1 MVARHAN
8 VLFLTCHDLG
18 RHLGC
23 YGRST
28 ISSSALD
35 AFAASGV
42 VLEQAWATAPQWS
55 PSRAALHTGRYPHAA
70 GMLGLAHDPF
80 GWRLAPD
87 ALHLAQRLRAS
98 GYSTVL
104 VGLQHLSQT
113 PFELG
118 FDRVLPL
125 APAPEV
131 GRMAV
136 GALRNLAR
144 DAERPFYLE
153 VGFEEPH
160 RPYTF
165 GGAEP
170 DVSRGIAIPPYLPQ
184 TPEARGD
191 LAAFQGA
198 TRVMDAAAGQILSE
212 LDALGLRDRTWVI
225 FATDHGIAM
234 PRAKATLYDPGLE
247 TALLMRWPDGG
258 LAADRR
264 LSAMLSN
271 VDVTPTVLEGLDLPM
286 PAQLQGRSFWPLL
299 RHTRYQ
305 ARAEIFA
312 EKTYHTHYEPMRG
325 VRTST
330 HKLIVNLEVDQAVDV
345 PADVQLSPIY
355 PLMISDFGRVRPVVE
370 VYDLDADPLER
381 TNLAGRPELASVQYE
396 LLGRL
401 RAWMEDTGD
410 PILDG
415 PVASPYYASALAR
428 LTPRGPG

>member
-1 MVARHAN
+1 MARHAN
-8 VLFLTCHDLG
+8 LLVLTCHDLG

-23 YGRST
+23 YRRST
-28 ISSSALD
+28 ISSPALD
-35 AFAASGV
+35 GFAASGV
-42 VLEQAWATAPQWS
+42 VLEHAWATAPQCS
-55 PSRAALHTGRYPHAA
+55 PSRAAMHTGRYPHSA

-87 ALHLAQRLRAS
+87 ALHLAQRLRAE
-98 GYSTVL
+98 GYATVL

-118 FDRVLPL
+118 YDRVLPL

-131 GRMAV
+131 GHMAA
-136 GALRNLAR
+136 GMLRTLAG
-144 DAERPFYLE
+144 DGERPFYLE

-160 RPYTF
+160 RPYDF

-170 DVSRGIAIPPYLPQ
+170 DVSRGVAIPPYLPESLQ
-184 TPEARGD
+184 ARAD

-198 TRVMDAAAGQILSE
+198 TRVMDAAVGQILAE

-247 TALLMRWPDGG
+247 IAVLMRWPDGG
-258 LAADRR
+258 LSVRQR
-264 LSAMLSN
+264 LDAMVSN
-271 VDVTPTVLEGLDLPM
+271 VDLTPTVLEGLGLPI
-286 PAQLQGRSFWPLL
+286 PAELQGRSFWRLL
-299 RHTRYQ
+299 HGEPDQ
-305 ARAEIFA
+305 ARAEVFA
-312 EKTYHTHYEPMRG
+312 EKTYHTHYEPMRA
-325 VRTST
+325 VRTAA

-345 PADVQLSPIY
+345 PADVQQSPIY
-355 PLMISDFGRVRPVVE
+355 PLMISEFGHVRPMVE
-370 VYDLDADPLER
+370 LYDLRSDPLEG
-381 TNLAGRPELASVQYE
+381 TNLADRPELASVQDD

-401 RAWMEDTGD
+401 WAWMKDSDD

-415 PVASPYYASALAR
+415 PVASPYYARALAR
-428 LTPRGPG
+428 LTPRAPG